1 MPLLYEVREHVA
13 IITLNRPEAMNA
25 IDPETRL
32 ELHEAWQRVA
42 RDDAVRCTVLTGAGD
57 KAFCTGSDLKK
68 TMPPKESPAQLS
80 FGQAQSIHL
89 LAGMEMD
96 KPILCAINGFA
107 MGGGMEL
114 ALACDVR
121 IASENAQ
128 FALSEVRIG
137 SIPGAGGTQTLPRV
151 IGRSDAMLMLL
162 TGDRVDAQEALRTG
176 LVSQVVPQAQLLETV
191 LAIAR
196 RIAQNAP
203 LSVRAVKRLVRDGAS
218 LPLPQAL
225 AMESYVFGMLRDTE
239 DRIEGRRAFQEKRP
253 PVYRGR

>member
-1 MPLLYEVREHVA
+1 MPLLYEVRESIA
-13 IITLNRPEAMNA
+13 TITLNRPEAMNS
-25 IDPETRL
+25 IDPETRA
-32 ELHEAWQRVA
+32 ELYEAWQRTA
-42 RDDAVRCTVLTGAGD
+42 HDDAVRCVILTGAGD

-68 TMPPKESPAQLS
+68 TMPPKESPAQLT
-80 FGQAQSIHL
+80 FGQARSDHL

-96 KPILCAINGFA
+96 KPILCAVNGYA

-114 ALACDVR
+114 ALACDIR

-137 SIPGAGGTQTLPRV
+137 SIPGAGGTQHLPRL
-151 IGRSDAMLMLL
+151 IGRGDAMLMLL
-162 TGDRVDAQEALRTG
+162 TGDRIDAQEALRVG
-176 LVSQVVPQAQLLETV
+176 LVSKVAPPGQLLETTR
-191 LAIAR
+191 AIAS

-218 LPLPQAL
+218 LPLPQAV
-225 AMESYVFGMLRDTE
+225 AMERYVFSMLRDTE